1 MSTLPAG
8 YAANIGRAVVLLA
21 VASVA
26 FYVGQQRAPA
36 PSGPAET
43 DTVRIKS
50 PEPDTSA
57 PVAWP
62 VVFTIYDTVRA
73 TETKV
78 ETLRVPTEMD
88 VGGVIT
94 DTPVRRESSLLGSDE
109 LVLTRF
115 NTDAQRYEQRT
126 YELGRPTWTL
136 WPEVEIQATPA
147 GLYGAGR
154 IGLRWRQVTVTGG
167 YAAVGG
173 GRGIE
178 IGIRWRPGRLSW

>member
-1 MSTLPAG
+1 MNDL
-8 YAANIGRAVVLLA
+8 AANIGRAVVLLA

-26 FYVGQQRAPA
+26 LYIGQQRAPA
-36 PSGPAET
+36 PAGPAET
-43 DTVRIKS
+43 DTVRVRS
-50 PEPDTSA
+50 AEPDTSA

-62 VVFTIYDTVRA
+62 VIFRVHDTVRT
-73 TETKV
+73 TETRV
-78 ETLRVPTEMD
+78 ETLRVPVAMD

-94 DTPVRRESSLLGSDE
+94 DTPVRRESSFLGSDE

-126 YELGRPTWTL
+126 YELGRRAWAL

-167 YAAVGG
+167 YAAVGES
-173 GRGIE
+173 RGIE
-178 IGIRWRPGRLSW
+178 VGLRWQPGRLNW

>member
-1 MSTLPAG
+1 MLMGNLAL
-8 YAANIGRAVVLLA
+8 NIGRVVVILA

-36 PSGPAET
+36 PAGPAET
-43 DTVRIKS
+43 DTVRVGS
-50 PEPDTSA
+50 AEPDTSA

-62 VVFTIYDTVRA
+62 VVFTIHDTVRT

-78 ETLRVPTEMD
+78 ETLRVPARMD

-94 DTPVRRESSLLGSDE
+94 DTPVRREGSLLGPGE
-109 LVLTRF
+109 LVLTSF
-115 NTDAQRYEQRT
+115 DTEAQRYEQRS
-126 YELGRPTWTL
+126 YELGRPAWAL

-173 GRGIE
+173 DQGIE
-178 IGIRWRPGRLSW
+178 IGLRWRPGELSW